1 MCPLLYFIQLLSIW
15 GFCIHDDKFHS
26 YLEAA
31 VTAEKFVLALVVVYD
46 LPHVITM
53 I

>member
-1 MCPLLYFIQLLSIW
+1 MCPLLGIFYLVTICD
-15 GFCIHDDKFHS
+15 FCIHDNKFHS

-31 VTAEKFVLALVVVYD
+31 VTTEKCVLALVVVYD

>member
-1 MCPLLYFIQLLSIW
+1 MSFIIFYSVTIYL

-46 LPHVITM
+46 LPHAITM
-53 I
+53 IR